1 MLPLPIEDMLQF
13 IRGICV
19 NKEPEAS
26 GDFTSEINKQ
36 RSLASLQNH

>member
-1 MLPLPIEDMLQF
+1 MLPLPIEDMLQ
-13 IRGICV
+13 IIIV

-36 RSLASLQNH
+36 RSWASLQNY